1 MLEVSFAAAFAG
13 GVLSLLAPCSALLLP
28 AFFAYAFTSRTEL
41 LGRTLL
47 FLGGLCTVF
56 VPLGLGAS
64 LVAALLI
71 DYRETTILI
80 AGLLLIGFGLMEL
93 AGQGFSFLPAGLAAR
108 FQTGRGALAIYG
120 TGLVY
125 GISGFCSGPLLG
137 AVLTIAGSSANPLLG
152 AALLFTYSLGT
163 AAPLF
168 VIAWFWDRYQLGR
181 RAWLRGRPL
190 QLGPIR
196 IFSTNLIAGT
206 LFILLGIS
214 FIVFQGASA
223 LSVYYED
230 LGLGDLGFRAQLWAE
245 ENLARVPDLLWGALV
260 LLLVLVVWARR
271 ARRERRAQA
280 SALASTN
287 AAAETEEASHS
298 SRSRLASPR

>member
-1 MLEVSFAAAFAG
+1 MLEASFAAAFTG

-28 AFFAYAFTSRTEL
+28 AFFAYAFTGRTQL

-47 FLGGLCTVF
+47 FLAGLCTVF

-71 DYRETTILI
+71 DHRETTILL
-80 AGLLLIGFGLMEL
+80 AGLMLIGFGALEL
-93 AGQGFSFLPAGLAAR
+93 AGRGFSFLPAGLAAR
-108 FQTGRGALAIYG
+108 VRTGRGAAAIYA

-125 GISGFCSGPLLG
+125 GVSGFCSGPLLG
-137 AVLTIAGSSANPLLG
+137 SVLTIAGSSADPLLG

-168 VIAWFWDRYQLGR
+168 LIAWFWDRYQLGR

-190 QLGPIR
+190 RIGPFR
-196 IFSTNLIAGT
+196 VFSTNLVAGT
-206 LFILLGIS
+206 LFILLGVS

-223 LSVYYED
+223 LSIYYDD
-230 LGLGDLGFRAQLWAE
+230 LGLGDLGFRAQLWVE
-245 ENLARVPDLLWGALV
+245 DHLTRIPDAAWAAA
-260 LLLVLVVWARR
+260 LLLALAALWARR
-271 ARRERRAQA
+271 VRRRGHGKPPGTA
-280 SALASTN
+280 TP
-287 AAAETEEASHS
+287 TMV
-298 SRSRLASPR
+298 